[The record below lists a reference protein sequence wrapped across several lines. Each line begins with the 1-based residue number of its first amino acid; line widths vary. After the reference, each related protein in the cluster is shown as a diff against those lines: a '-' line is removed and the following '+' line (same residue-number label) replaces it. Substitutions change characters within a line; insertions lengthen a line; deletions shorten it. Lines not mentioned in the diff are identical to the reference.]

1 MKVVMLGADRS
12 VKGGVSAVV
21 NNLYEAGL
29 DQRIDLTYIG
39 TMVDGSTAAKLL
51 KGVQALLQFVTVL
64 PKADIVHLN
73 MAADASCYRKLI
85 FMQIALWFHK
95 KVVIHEHGGDFQGF
109 YYKRCSAK
117 QKNVKPCGFV
127 FGADGCL
134 ERFFRRH
141 GGSGQNPC
149 PAECGS
155 GSENAEN
162 RL

>member
-73 MAADASCYRKLI
+73 MAADASCYRRYVNTI
-85 FMQIALWFHK
+85 IDSC
-95 KVVIHEHGGDFQGF
+95 DFCRIKYRTGSF
-109 YYKRCSAK
+109 ICCRME
-117 QKNVKPCGFV
+117 NGNM
-127 FGADGCL
+127 GC
-134 ERFFRRH
+134 
-141 GGSGQNPC
+141 GGSNCVGTVYRI
-149 PAECGS
+149 GHLLFLYDS
-155 GSENAEN
+155 
-162 RL
+162 

>member
-73 MAADASCYRKLI
+73 MAADAELLPE
-85 FMQIALWFHK
+85 A
-95 KVVIHEHGGDFQGF
+95 DF
-109 YYKRCSAK
+109 YADRPLVP
-117 QKNVKPCGFV
+117 QK
-127 FGADGCL
+127 GCDSRARR
-134 ERFFRRH
+134 RF
-141 GGSGQNPC
+141 SG
-149 PAECGS
+149 
-155 GSENAEN
+155 
-162 RL
+162 LLL